1 MKEYIERAGD
11 YIETNKFSYII
22 GDSPTISVI
31 FCKTDYLFQE
41 FELIKNLNK
50 KIILLTG
57 NSDFPITEDHVR
69 QAPENLVRLYGQ
81 NVLCNDNRF
90 VPVPMGLES
99 SVISRRGFGH
109 GVYYDRSKDLQDLL
123 VSYTDEEKNFSRA
136 ENFIYSNFSIG
147 TNPTHRQ
154 PVYDFSKN
162 INFITSGERKSVPD
176 FHQAILN
183 HKITLCPAGNGV
195 DTHRLWEVLYLNRI
209 PLTIFANQNSRQGS
223 GTALPN
229 NKEYAIYKKLYAQ
242 LPIIILDRIE
252 DLRDKNLIEN
262 LYNKVKDRPTTLA
275 YFSNWRKIIQDDV
288 DFFKS
293 ATV

>member
-31 FCKTDYLFQE
+31 FCKTDYLLQE

-99 SVISRRGFGH
+99 SVISRRGYGH

-136 ENFIYSNFSIG
+136 ENFIYSNFSIR

-209 PLTIFANQNSRQGS
+209 HLQFLQTKTLVKVRVLLFQTIKSMLFIKNYTLN
-223 GTALPN
+223 
-229 NKEYAIYKKLYAQ
+229 YQ
-242 LPIIILDRIE
+242 LSY
-252 DLRDKNLIEN
+252 LI
-262 LYNKVKDRPTTLA
+262 A
-275 YFSNWRKIIQDDV
+275 
-288 DFFKS
+288 
-293 ATV
+293 